1 MRTFF
6 SGFTMKLPLAVMT
19 FLAIL
24 PGVAHAQT
32 ESGKPDFSGGV
43 WVTTGGGATY
53 GLEQQAS
60 TMQPSA
66 KQKFDAAQHGPNA
79 ALNFAA
85 NNDPYIRYCDPLG
98 VPRILLANH
107 PFKIVQA
114 PGELIILYE
123 RSRGF
128 REIYMD
134 GREHPKDLDPSWF
147 GHSVGKWDGDTLVID
162 SVGFNDRTWIDYMG
176 LPHSDALH
184 VVERY
189 RRAAPNTLQLDLTI
203 DDPKD
208 YTTPWSATI
217 KYSLKPWDLGE
228 DICTL
233 SEEENFEQGLGN
245 TRNATPAPG
254 KK

>member
-1 MRTFF
+1 MRKFF
-6 SGFTMKLPLAVMT
+6 SGSMTKLALTILT
-19 FLAIL
+19 FFAIL
-24 PGVAHAQT
+24 PGGARAQRA
-32 ESGKPDFSGGV
+32 SGQPDFSGV
-43 WVTTGGGATY
+43 WVTTGGGAPY
-53 GLEQQAS
+53 GLEEQAS
-60 TMQPSA
+60 AMQPSA
-66 KQKFDAAQHGPNA
+66 KQKFDDAQHGPNA

-107 PFKIVQA
+107 PFKMVQA

-134 GREHPKDLDPSWF
+134 GREHPKDLDPSWW
-147 GHSVGKWDGDTLVID
+147 GDSIGKWDGDTLVID
-162 SVGFNDRTWIDYMG
+162 SVGFNDRTWVDYMG

-189 RRAAPNTLQLDLTI
+189 RRVAANTLQLDLTI
-203 DDPKD
+203 DDPKA
-208 YTTPWSATI
+208 YTKPWSVTI
-217 KYSLKPWDLGE
+217 KYSLKSWNLGE

-233 SEEENFEQGLGN
+233 SDEENFEQGIAKS
-245 TRNATPAPG
+245 RNAAPV

>member
-1 MRTFF
+1 VLKLF
-6 SGFTMKLPLAVMT
+6 SGATIKIQLTVITLF
-19 FLAIL
+19 AIL
-24 PGVAHAQT
+24 PSGARAQSAT
-32 ESGKPDFSGGV
+32 GKPDVSGV
-43 WVTTGGGATY
+43 WVTPGNRAVY
-53 GLEQQAS
+53 ALEEQAS
-60 TMQPSA
+60 VMQPAA
-66 KQKFDAAQHGPNA
+66 KKKFDGAQHGPNA
-79 ALNFAA
+79 ALDFSVD
-85 NNDPYIRYCDPLG
+85 NDPYVRYCDPLG

-114 PGELIILYE
+114 PGEMIILYE

-134 GREHPKDLDPSWF
+134 GREHPKDLDPSWW
-147 GHSVGKWDGDTLVID
+147 GHSIGKWDGDTLVID
-162 SVGFNDRTWIDYMG
+162 SVGFNDRTWVDYMG

-208 YTTPWSATI
+208 YATPWSATL
-217 KYSLKPWDLGE
+217 KYSLKSWDLGE

-233 SEEENFEQGLGN
+233 SDEENFEQGLAN
-245 TRNATPAPG
+245 SRNGTPV